1 MNGGAYTAPAAGAA
15 ASFKTSGTY
24 TVQFRVLDKAGNTT
38 SWAPTANSPANTAC
52 IR

>member
-1 MNGGAYTAPAAGAA
+1 VVIRQVRIHWRPT
-15 ASFKTSGTY
+15 GTY

-38 SWAPTANSPANTAC
+38 SWAPTTNSPTNTAC